1 MKIVRFNARYMLNAL
16 YKFGGQRSPFSFRN
30 DSKGYEKGYDH
41 YDENR
46 WGIGMKIVTVN
57 ARYMLN
63 ALYKFGGQR
72 SPFSFRND

>member
-1 MKIVRFNARYMLNAL
+1 MPDTCLMHYTSLVDKGVLFLFEMIERVMKRGM
-16 YKFGGQRSPFSFRN
+16 
-30 DSKGYEKGYDH
+30 DH

-46 WGIGMKIVTVN
+46 WGIGMKIVRVN

-63 ALYKFGGQR
+63 ALYEFGGQR